1 MKQWPITF
9 VQNKALETN
18 SIHNFLGHKHTH
30 DSEKYV
36 MNLFFMQDKKKGLS
50 SKALQLV

>member
-9 VQNKALETN
+9 VQNKALEAN